1 MQTLKPIP
9 GREHLTVKEDF
20 TNRYKELLGERY
32 NEFMEHSTSFIRRSI
47 RANTLKITASELK
60 KRLQGEWK
68 LEQIPWCKEG
78 FWIKGQR
85 LDIGNLPEHALGYM
99 YVQEAASMIPPI
111 ALSPEP
117 GETVLDMCA
126 APGSKTTQM
135 AAMMRNEGIIVAN
148 DISGDRI
155 KALGINLNRSGVSNT
170 IITHTEGRALEK
182 TKFDCILVDAPCSA
196 TGTIRRNLK
205 VIMIYNYGMV
215 KRLSGIQ
222 KGLLMKAYGL
232 LKEGGAL
239 VYSTCTM
246 EPEENEGVIS
256 WLLEKEETANVES
269 IKLNAKS
276 STPITD
282 FNGSS
287 YNSEVRK
294 CLRLWPQDNDTEG
307 FFVARVRKG

>member
-1 MQTLKPIP
+1 MQKLTPIP
-9 GREHLTVKEDF
+9 GREQLTVKEDF

-32 NEFMEHSTSFIRRSI
+32 DEFMEHSTSFIRRSI
-47 RANTLKITASELK
+47 RANTLKISAAELL
-60 KRLQGEWK
+60 KRLQEEWK

-85 LDIGNLPEHALGYM
+85 LDIGNLPEHVLGYM

-148 DISGDRI
+148 EISGKRI
-155 KALGINLNRSGVSNT
+155 KALGINLNRSGVTNS

-182 TKFDCILVDAPCSA
+182 IRFDRILVDSPCSA
-196 TGTIRRNLK
+196 TGTIRKNLK
-205 VIMIYNYGMV
+205 VLQMYNYGMV
-215 KRLSGIQ
+215 KRLAGIQ
-222 KGLLMKAYGL
+222 KGLLMKAYSL
-232 LKEGGAL
+232 LKEGGTL

-246 EPEENEGVIS
+246 EPEENEEVIDY
-256 WLLEKEETANVES
+256 LLQKETGAKLEKTG
-269 IKLNAKS
+269 INAKS
-276 STPITD
+276 SEPITE
-282 FNGSS
+282 FNGKTYSS
-287 YNSEVRK
+287 ETGK
-294 CLRLWPQDNDTEG
+294 CLRLWPQDNNTEG